1 MTRYLLAIDQG
12 TTGSTALVMG
22 IDGRTLGRESEELP
36 QHFPAPAWV
45 EHDPAEICAS
55 VERAVQGALRQAGVS
70 GTDIA
75 ALGITNQRETTLVWD
90 RASGRPIHR
99 AIVWQDRRTADVCQR
114 LREEGHE
121 ATVRERTG
129 LVLDP
134 YFSATKI
141 AWLLDEKGER
151 ARAEAGA
158 LAFGTVDSYLVWWLA
173 GGAAAAA
180 PHVIEISNASRT
192 SLMHL
197 ETGRWDAELCALF
210 RVPPAVLPAIVPT
223 TGEVART
230 RGFAPLPDGV
240 PITGIAGDQQAALFG
255 QACFEPGSAK
265 CTYGTGA
272 FLVVNT
278 GARRVHSQHGLLST
292 IAWQIGGETLYAL
305 EGSCFVAG
313 AAVQWLR
320 DGLGLIRSSSE
331 VEALARSVSS
341 SEGVV
346 FVPALSGLGAPH
358 WDPEAR
364 GLISGL
370 TRGSNKGHIARA
382 TLEAIA
388 FQVADLVAAIRE
400 DLALAGGGGVS
411 AAARSPGGQFTVA
424 QLPGRQSPGLPGGQA
439 PGDPRPDVGP
449 PHDRLS
455 DDRFSAGVAGRISDA
470 RLRVERIRVDGGAAQ
485 NNLLM
490 QFQSD
495 ISNLCIERPL
505 DLESTARG
513 AAMLAGVGAGIFASV
528 SDAAQM
534 VEHPERFDPIMTD
547 PVRAEHLARWHDA
560 VRRTRSSE
568 SGGASGGGVS
578 GNGSAR
584 AGLEDDVH

>member
-22 IDGRTLGRESEELP
+22 IDGRTLGRESHELP

-45 EHDPAEICAS
+45 EHDPGEICVS

-70 GTDIA
+70 GADVA
-75 ALGITNQRETTLVWD
+75 ALGITNQRETTLIWD
-90 RASGRPIHR
+90 RASGRPIDR
-99 AIVWQDRRTADVCQR
+99 AIVWQDRRTADECQR
-114 LREEGHE
+114 LRDAGHE
-121 ATVRERTG
+121 PDVRERTG

-141 AWLLDEKGER
+141 AWLLDQRGVR
-151 ARAEAGA
+151 ARADAGE
-158 LAFGTVDSYLVWWLA
+158 LAFGTVDSYLIWWLA
-173 GGAAAAA
+173 GGAAAQA
-180 PHVIEISNASRT
+180 PHVIEITNASRT
-192 SLMHL
+192 SLMRL
-197 ETGRWDAELCALF
+197 DTGRWDEHLCSLF
-210 RVPPAVLPAIVPT
+210 RVPRGVLPAIVPT
-223 TGEVART
+223 TGEIART
-230 RGFAPLPDGV
+230 RGFSPLPDGI
-240 PITGIAGDQQAALFG
+240 PITGVAGDQQAALFG
-255 QACFEPGSAK
+255 QACFEPGDAK

-278 GARRVHSQHGLLST
+278 GARRIRSQHGLLAT
-292 IAWQIGGETLYAL
+292 IAWQIGEEPAAYAL
-305 EGSCFVAG
+305 EGSSFVAG

-320 DGLGLIRSSSE
+320 DGLGVIRSSAE
-331 VEALARSVSS
+331 VEALARTVSS

-358 WDPEAR
+358 WDPGAR
-364 GLISGL
+364 GLITGL

-400 DLALAGGGGVS
+400 DLA
-411 AAARSPGGQFTVA
+411 RE
-424 QLPGRQSPGLPGGQA
+424 
-439 PGDPRPDVGP
+439 PRDVGGAP
-449 PHDRLS
+449 Q
-455 DDRFSAGVAGRISDA
+455 SAGVAGRMSDA
-470 RLRVERIRVDGGAAQ
+470 RLQLERIRVDGGAAQ

-513 AAMLAGVGAGIFASV
+513 AAMLAGVGAGIFSSV
-528 SDAAQM
+528 EQAAQM
-534 VEHPERFDPIMTD
+534 VQHPQRFDAQMSE
-547 PVRAEHLARWHDA
+547 PVRKEHLTRWQNA
-560 VRRTRSSE
+560 VRRTRS
-568 SGGASGGGVS
+568 GF
-578 GNGSAR
+578 
-584 AGLEDDVH
+584 GLEDDVH